1 MIRKHMT
8 CFFKSDPNW
17 TPRDAKD
24 NTMKQKLKMGLMSD
38 WTLQVKR
45 IARHKAGESKDKLS

>member
-1 MIRKHMT
+1 MT